1 MVKDDA
7 SNREAQE
14 VLDRLERQ
22 ALEHLKT
29 YGSCAQSTL
38 KALQEEFRL
47 GSSEALKAATA
58 MPGVALRGETC
69 GAVIGP
75 VMAFGLAFGREKPED
90 TEAFLHTLQLAHRF
104 CRGFEEELGSCMCSK
119 VQERLFGRSFD
130 LTDPQQM
137 QEFAAAGASEKC
149 RIPVAAAVRIAGRI
163 LLEARQQTPQAG

>member
-1 MVKDDA
+1 VE
-7 SNREAQE
+7 REASTEE

-22 ALEHLKT
+22 ALEYLKT

-38 KALQEEFRL
+38 RALQEEFGL
-47 GSSEALKAATA
+47 GSAEALKAATA

-75 VMAFGLAFGREKPED
+75 IMAFGLAFGRERAEE
-90 TEAFLHTLQLAHRF
+90 TEAFLRTLRLAHRY
-104 CRGFEEELGSCMCSK
+104 CREFEEELGSCMCADI
-119 VQERLFGRSFD
+119 QERLFGRSFD

-149 RIPVAAAVRIAGRI
+149 RIPVGVAVRIAGRMI
-163 LLEARQQTPQAG
+163 LEAGR